1 MKTYEV
7 ELKRT
12 SYIIITVE
20 AENETDVPLSALIV
34 RSAGDYHFP
43 KGKVQGDMSNEKAT
57 LVACRHDEG
66 CCACCG

>member
-20 AENETDVPLSALIV
+20 AENETDAEELAWKRVEADNVDIYDAQWDVESIEHIITA
-34 RSAGDYHFP
+34 
-43 KGKVQGDMSNEKAT
+43 N
-57 LVACRHDEG
+57 
-66 CCACCG
+66 